1 MKLRNSLINWTGK
14 RKLESHFNQL
24 LEMQYAKLYRL
35 ALAWSQQQSLA
46 QDLVQ
51 EAMLKAIEKQ
61 HQLQNLQD
69 LEPWLCKILHN
80 LYIDRLRYNQ
90 QWQFTDTEDIDH
102 FDFAKSCE
110 DNCITQQTEFTV
122 HQAIGCL
129 PFEQREVVTLVDLQG
144 FSYQETASVLEV
156 PVGTVMS
163 RLSRARSKLKSLL
176 EREYSHKKSQKV
188 VYLRSQ
194 K

>member
-1 MKLRNSLINWTGK
+1 
-14 RKLESHFNQL
+14 
-24 LEMQYAKLYRL
+24 MQYAKLYRL